1 MQPPID
7 ASASGP
13 WPDPP
18 CRLPARQRQAHK
30 GSFGRALIIGGSRGM
45 SGAVALAGMASVSG
59 GAGLTTLA
67 VPDRILDT
75 VAGFCPAYMLH
86 GLADDAD
93 GAISEQAIRQVIEL
107 SSGVT
112 AFGLGP
118 GLGTGTQV
126 RQVAAQL
133 YVDLSVVGVV
143 DADGLNALGQL
154 SLKAWARPAAARI
167 LTPHPG
173 EFERLSGVSAR
184 HRPEQITAAGRS
196 ATGRGGAEGSPDGRH
211 ASRRRELG
219 QPDGNTRS
227 GHRRIRGRADG
238 VDHRPALPRAR
249 TLGGSLS
256 GSLCAWVGGGSG
268 AVGSRRPG
276 PAATAADRMAAG
288 RVAASD
294 RATASATV
302 SRHAA

>member
-86 GLADDAD
+86 GLADDAE
-93 GAISEQAIRQVIEL
+93 GAISGQAIRQVIEL
-107 SSGVT
+107 ASGVT

-118 GLGTGTQV
+118 GLGTGPQV
-126 RQVAAQL
+126 RQVAAEL

-154 SLKAWARPAAARI
+154 SLEAWARPAAARI

-184 HRPEQITAAGRS
+184 NRPEQITAAQRLADRQQVVVVLKGAQSVVTRPGGES
-196 ATGRGGAEGSPDGRH
+196 WVNPTG
-211 ASRRRELG
+211 
-219 QPDGNTRS
+219 T
-227 GHRRIRGRADG
+227 
-238 VDHRPALPRAR
+238 PALA
-249 TLGGSLS
+249 T
-256 GSLCAWVGGGSG
+256 GGSG
-268 AVGSRRPG
+268 DVLTGLITALLCQGLEPWEAACLGVYVHGLAGELGESDQGGPVLPPQRLIEWL
-276 PAATAADRMAAG
+276 PAALQ
-288 RVAASD
+288 RVIEPQ
-294 RATASATV
+294 RV
-302 SRHAA
+302 QR